1 MEPRNQYALYKA
13 GNPNDGKGACV
24 GIVRLFG
31 RKKASQPP
39 PQPIRSPGLT
49 GAYNIKVITELEVQ
63 VEKLK
68 RISQRLTS
76 RGRELF
82 EKCVRAQQQ
91 RDSVAASMYA
101 AEVAEMRKSSS
112 VIIRGELSL
121 ERVVLRLRSIIDFKQ
136 AIDSVGPAIKVI
148 EQVQSDL
155 RGVAPEVSANLAS
168 LNDML
173 DDVMVSAGSMPGG
186 FAETTVIDQEA
197 QGILKEASSIAEQR
211 VKSSFPDMQQ
221 LYPSW
226 ETGR

>member
-1 MEPRNQYALYKA
+1 
-13 GNPNDGKGACV
+13 V

-31 RKKASQPP
+31 RKKASPP
-39 PQPIRSPGLT
+39 PQPIRSRGIS
-49 GAYNIKVITELEVQ
+49 GAYEIKVITELEVQ

-68 RISQRLTS
+68 RISERSAS

-91 RDSVAASMYA
+91 RDGVTASMYA
-101 AEVAEMRKSSS
+101 AEVAQMRKSSS
-112 VIIRGELSL
+112 VIIKGELSL

-136 AIDSVGPAIKVI
+136 ALDSVGPAIKVI

-168 LNDML
+168 LNDTL
-173 DDVMVSAGSMPGG
+173 DDLLVSTGSMPGG
-186 FAETTVIDQEA
+186 YAESTVIDQEA
-197 QGILKEASSIAEQR
+197 QGILKEASAIAEQR

>member
-1 MEPRNQYALYKA
+1 M
-13 GNPNDGKGACV
+13 
-24 GIVRLFG
+24 VRLFG
-31 RKKASQPP
+31 RKKPSQPP
-39 PQPIRSPGLT
+39 PQPIRSPGLS
-49 GAYNIKVITELEVQ
+49 GAYETKVIAELEVQ

-91 RDSVAASMYA
+91 RDGMAASMYA
-101 AEVAEMRKSSS
+101 EEVAQMRKSSS
-112 VIIRGELSL
+112 VIIKGELSL

-148 EQVQSDL
+148 EQVQSEL
-155 RGVAPEVSANLAS
+155 RAVAPEVSANLAS
-168 LNDML
+168 LNDTL
-173 DDVMVSAGSMPGG
+173 DDLLVSAGSISGG
-186 FAETTVIDQEA
+186 IAEATVIDQEA
-197 QGILKEASSIAEQR
+197 QGILKEASVIAEQR